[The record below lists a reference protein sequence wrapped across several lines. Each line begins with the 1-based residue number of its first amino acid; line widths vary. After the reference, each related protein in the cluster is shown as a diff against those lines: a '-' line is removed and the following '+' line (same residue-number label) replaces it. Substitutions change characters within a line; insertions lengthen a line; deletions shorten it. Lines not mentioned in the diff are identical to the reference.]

1 MAGEQQIQLGIKGMG
16 RAEDGWKEISPEQ
29 GQSLG
34 GGGTEQALAT
44 RF

>member
-34 GGGTEQALAT
+34 GGGDQNKH
-44 RF
+44 